1 MTPRSSSPDT
11 FWVIGPD
18 TNVGK
23 TTIATA
29 LIRALNR
36 EGCPAVCFKP
46 FGGFL
51 LQEAMEFG
59 AEQRER
65 SGCELCGSDADRL
78 TTASPLT
85 PPSMMDVVGPM
96 YMISYPVYGRALMVR
111 IGSRALGDVR
121 YLFHE
126 GATNLLSR
134 SDVVEL
140 LRQLEVPLA
149 TMETTRFTF
158 LDAPSLYPAAQA
170 DAYAR
175 LLTLEPRAV
184 VIEGASQYLPIW
196 TSMVVNHIFVVT
208 GQEVTFHPR
217 INMEPPFVGQLK
229 ATRNIMHHLGA
240 NPRSIAVPMALARP
254 AEQEAVAAGIVD
266 RLLEQA
272 GLLGKAAAI

>member
-1 MTPRSSSPDT
+1 MTPRLSSPDI

-36 EGCPAVCFKP
+36 EGCPAVGFKP

-78 TTASPLT
+78 TAASPLT

-96 YMISYPVYGRALMVR
+96 YLVSYPVYSRSLLMR
-111 IGSRALGDVR
+111 MGSRALGNVR

-126 GATNLLSR
+126 DATRPLSR

-140 LRQLEVPLA
+140 LQQLEVPVA
-149 TMETTRFTF
+149 TMETTGFTF
-158 LDAPSLYPAAQA
+158 LDAPSLHPAAQA
-170 DAYAR
+170 EAYAR

-196 TSMVVNHIFVVT
+196 TSMVVNHVFVVT
-208 GQEVTFHPR
+208 GQEVTLHPG

-229 ATRNIMHHLGA
+229 ATHNIMHHLKAG
-240 NPRSIAVPMALARP
+240 PRSMTLPMTLARP

-272 GLLGKAAAI
+272 GLPGKQ